1 MLWGGFYKYKKKEF
15 VELYGN
21 AMVFPSRII
30 KKTKKVLKDVED
42 CLVLKD
48 YWNLGR
54 WKKKVYLFYIWFIFI
69 LQINKYI

>member
-1 MLWGGFYKYKKKEF
+1 MKISLKSAYDTCLFTIMCQIILLILMMMLWGGFYKYKKKEF

-48 YWNLGR
+48 Y
-54 WKKKVYLFYIWFIFI
+54 
-69 LQINKYI
+69 